1 MERRGSG
8 IFLSDVR
15 ISPAVA
21 VANRGEIAHFHAS
34 DCSGHV
40 TISHADSIEVIQKGW
55 GERHGLSGG
64 LLPLDG
70 KWLIADPTIEVD
82 EVNRRDDTRRPIP
95 MMRSSWTN
103 LGRHEAI
110 DHAACPGDMLEI

>member
-1 MERRGSG
+1 MERRGPG

-15 ISPAVA
+15 TSPAVA

-40 TISHADSIEVIQKGW
+40 TISHTDSIEVIQKGW

-64 LLPLDG
+64 LLPLGYVFLYAPATKKDV
-70 KWLIADPTIEVD
+70 EV
-82 EVNRRDDTRRPIP
+82 
-95 MMRSSWTN
+95 MRIIME
-103 LGRHEAI
+103 GAI
-110 DHAACPGDMLEI
+110 DFMTDSVGALESSG